1 MPRTNAK
8 IRASIKSLVENG
20 TYNVGVPVEETEIS
34 KLAVSNEGQVI
45 QKKIDVQARKI
56 PLQDIRKDAL
66 LRNKNLLK
74 IKDNSYY
81 NHLTKDELTT
91 ELQKIH
97 EEISDDIDQM
107 RNRLKTYQRQ
117 RHWLLWHDHS
127 TLAN

>member
-20 TYNVGVPVEETEIS
+20 TYNVGVPVVETEIS

-74 IKDNSYY
+74 IKDDSYY

-91 ELQKIH
+91 ELQKKF
-97 EEISDDIDQM
+97 
-107 RNRLKTYQRQ
+107 LKKLVT
-117 RHWLLWHDHS
+117 
-127 TLAN
+127 TLTK

>member
-1 MPRTNAK
+1 M
-8 IRASIKSLVENG
+8 V
-20 TYNVGVPVEETEIS
+20 ETEIS

-74 IKDNSYY
+74 IKDDSYY